1 MTPPMNEESPTPTAP
16 GELKSGDEAS
26 SLGGLSRPGVAWVV
40 LGLCLVVTLIAW
52 RVSVLQLRH
61 RDQERFR
68 RHIERVNQAI
78 ETRVQDCEQL
88 LKGAAG
94 LFAASQSVERR
105 EWRNFIVSLSLDGF
119 PGIRAMGFIA
129 NVPASEIDSFT
140 ASNRSDGAAEFT
152 IHPTNSNALR
162 SYYHVVKYVEPM
174 PANPSILGFDI
185 AADPRLSE
193 AAELA
198 RKTESA
204 VLTGRIKLQ
213 GYEETHPVMLLLPV
227 YRFGVDR
234 ANEEQ
239 RRAATEGWVYALL
252 GLKELMKGLP
262 EGRDP
267 EIDFEVVDGARMSRL
282 NRLYDSAE
290 ALRARGPQSPTV
302 ETNAPPLSLAGRFWS
317 MHFRTRPAFDAAT
330 DHTEPRLLL
339 FGGIC
344 ISFLLF
350 GITRSLASTHQ
361 RALVLARRMTKQF
374 RIQERAVISSNNGI
388 FITDASEADRPI
400 IYANPAMERIT
411 GYQAEEMVGRNT
423 SFLIGNDR
431 AQPDWPRLER
441 AFSAGEKCQVVLR
454 CYRKDAALFWNE
466 LSVSPVRDEHGTV
479 THFVGIT
486 EDITERKRAEETLRA
501 NSAFQRAIL
510 DSAGYSVISTSP
522 DGLILMF
529 NAAAEGMTGYK
540 AAEVVGKFSPL
551 LIHDLAE
558 VEKRAR
564 QLSAELGR
572 PVPPGFEVF
581 VAKARIGQPD
591 EHEWTYV
598 RKDGTRL
605 PVLLSVTSVRDERGV
620 ILGFMGIASDITQRK
635 RAEFQLQQA
644 TLAAESASRAKG
656 EFLANMS
663 HEIRTPMNAV
673 IGMTELALGTELTRE
688 QRGYLMAVRHSA
700 TDLLTIIDDVLD
712 FSKIEAGKLELHLE
726 PFQLRDAL
734 GLGLK
739 PFSLRAADKGLELT
753 LRVRPNV
760 PDALVGDVG
769 RLRQI
774 LNNLVSNAVKFT
786 EHGEVAVEVSLA
798 DANAAGPDAA
808 EAPGRT
814 AEHAASECLLHVRVA
829 DTGIG
834 IPLEKQQAIF
844 EAFTQADASVTRKYG
859 GTGLGLAIAS
869 RLCRLMGGSIRV
881 ESQPGHGSQFHFTA
895 RFELSP
901 VSAPPVVLPELN
913 GARVLVVDDNATTR
927 QNLCEML
934 SNWRLVPTA
943 VVSAREALSTVRTSA
958 GGAPFRFALLDA
970 MMADMDG
977 FKLAQEFDRILAEK
991 PSIIM
996 MLSSAARSE
1005 ELERRRECAIDTYL
1019 VKPVGQSELLDAL
1032 LRRAGAVGK
1041 EAEPAPKQPRH
1052 ETGRP
1057 QPLRVLVAEDNSVNR
1072 ELATTVLQKLGHSV
1086 VTASNGQETL
1096 TAWQQTMPDLILMD
1110 VQMPA
1115 MDGLETTAHI
1125 RRLERGTGRHVSI
1138 IGLTAHAMK
1147 GDREDGLAAGM
1158 DDYLTKPLQLED
1170 LRRAIDRWKPKGA
1183 PDSREPSNPPA
1194 IESFAG
1200 TNLLKSLDGDT
1211 AALRRLITLFLNTTP
1226 SLLAE
1231 IRSSVR
1237 QRDASA
1243 LERAAHTLKGSLT
1256 HLDEAKSR
1264 HLAAELERLAHGRDL
1279 EGAAPLAAQL
1289 DQLLTPFQESLRRWL
1304 KSQT

>member
-1 MTPPMNEESPTPTAP
+1 MNEESPNSAAP
-16 GELKSGDEAS
+16 GEFARRDDAS
-26 SLGGLSRPGVAWVV
+26 SLRGLARPGVAWVV
-40 LGLCLVVTLIAW
+40 LGLCLVVTFIAW

-68 RHIERVNQAI
+68 RHIDRVNQAI

-88 LKGAAG
+88 LKGATG
-94 LFAASQSVERR
+94 LFAASQSVGRG
-105 EWRNFIVSLSLDGF
+105 EWHNFITSLSLDGF
-119 PGIRAMGFIA
+119 PGIKAMGFIA
-129 NVPASEIDSFT
+129 NVPAEERGSFT
-140 ASNRSDGAAEFT
+140 ASNRLDGALQFT
-152 IHPTNSNALR
+152 IHPNNANIPRSN
-162 SYYHVVKYVEPM
+162 YYVVKFVEPM
-174 PANPSILGFDI
+174 ADPAILGFDI
-185 AADPRLSE
+185 ASDSRLSE
-193 AAELA
+193 PAELA
-198 RKTESA
+198 RDTGNA
-204 VLTGRIKLQ
+204 VLTGRIELE
-213 GYEETHPVMLLLPV
+213 GYRESPPAMMLLLPV
-227 YRFGVDR
+227 YQFGV
-234 ANEEQ
+234 AKTNEFQ
-239 RRAATEGWVYALL
+239 RRMATEGWVCALVVPS
-252 GLKELMKGLP
+252 ELMKGLP
-262 EGRDP
+262 EGHDP
-267 EIDFEVVDGARMSRL
+267 QIDFAVFDGSQAGRL
-282 NRLYDSAE
+282 NRLYDSADAFGGRE
-290 ALRARGPQSPTV
+290 SQPATI
-302 ETNAPPLSLAGRFWS
+302 ETNVPPLSLARRSWS
-317 MHFRTRPAFDAAT
+317 LHFSTRQAFGAAT
-330 DHTEPRLLL
+330 DQTEPRLLL

-388 FITDASEADRPI
+388 FITDASEPDRPI

-411 GYQAEEMVGRNT
+411 GYSAEEMVGRNT

-466 LSVSPVRDEHGTV
+466 LSVSPVRDEHGLV

-522 DGLILMF
+522 DGLILIF
-529 NAAAEGMTGYK
+529 NATAERMTGYK

-572 PVPPGFEVF
+572 PVPPGFDVF
-581 VAKARIGQPD
+581 VAKARIGHPD

-598 RKDGTRL
+598 RKDGSRL

-620 ILGFMGIASDITQRK
+620 ILGFMSIASDITQRK
-635 RAEFQLQQA
+635 RAESQLQQA
-644 TLAAESASRAKG
+644 TLAAETASRAKG

-673 IGMTELALGTELTRE
+673 MGMTELALGTDLTRE
-688 QRGYLMAVRHSA
+688 QRGYLMAVRNSA

-726 PFQLRDAL
+726 PFRLRDAL

-739 PFSLRAADKGLELT
+739 TFSLRAAEKGLELT
-753 LRVRPNV
+753 LRVRPDV
-760 PDALVGDVG
+760 PDAVVGDVG

-774 LNNLVSNAVKFT
+774 LNNLVGNALKFT
-786 EHGEVAVEVSLA
+786 DRGEVAVEVSLA
-798 DANAAGPDAA
+798 DSDISRQNATI
-808 EAPGRT
+808 APGGT
-814 AEHAASECLLHVRVA
+814 PESGAQGCLLHVRVA
-829 DTGIG
+829 DSGIG
-834 IPLEKQQAIF
+834 IPLDKQQAIF

-869 RLCRLMGGSIRV
+869 RLCRLMGGEIWV
-881 ESQPGHGSQFHFTA
+881 ESKPGHGSQFHFTA

-901 VSAPPVVLPELN
+901 VSAPPAAVPELD
-913 GARVLVVDDNATTR
+913 GARVLVVDDNATNR

-934 SNWRLVPTA
+934 SNWRLTPTA
-943 VVSAREALSTVRTSA
+943 AASAREALNTLRASA
-958 GGAPFRFALLDA
+958 ASGTPFRFALLDA
-970 MMADMDG
+970 MMADTDG
-977 FKLAQEFDRILAEK
+977 FKLAQEFNGILPEA

-996 MLSSAARSE
+996 MLSSTGRSD
-1005 ELERRRECAIDTYL
+1005 ELKRCRECAIDTYL

-1032 LRRAGAVGK
+1032 LHRAGTIVK
-1041 EAEPAPKQPRH
+1041 EAESVAEHARHAPTR
-1052 ETGRP
+1052 TA
-1057 QPLRVLVAEDNSVNR
+1057 PLRVLVAEDNSVNR

-1096 TAWQQTMPDLILMD
+1096 SAWQRTRPDMILMD

-1115 MDGLETTAHI
+1115 MDGLEATAHI
-1125 RRLERGTGRHVSI
+1125 RRLEQGTGRHVPI

-1158 DDYLTKPLQLED
+1158 DDYLTKPLQLDD
-1170 LRRAIDRWKPKGA
+1170 LRRAIEQWKPKIA
-1183 PDSREPSNPPA
+1183 ADSQEPSNVPA
-1194 IESFAG
+1194 NESFECA
-1200 TNLLKSLDGDT
+1200 NLLKSLDGDT
-1211 AALRRLITLFLNTTP
+1211 AALRRLVTLFLDTTP
-1226 SLLAE
+1226 SLLAD
-1231 IRSSVR
+1231 IRTAVR
-1237 QRDASA
+1237 QRNASA
-1243 LERAAHTLKGSLT
+1243 LEHAAHTLKGSLT
-1256 HLDEAKSR
+1256 HLEEAKSR
-1264 HLAAELERLAHGRDL
+1264 GVAAELERLAHLGDL
-1279 EGAAPLAAQL
+1279 EHTMSLAAQL
-1289 DQLLTPFQESLRRWL
+1289 DQSLTPFQESLQRWL